1 MTERNVTHATF
12 VIERTYGAAPARVF
26 NAFADAAAK
35 ARWFVGP
42 DEWERSEFDLDFR
55 VGGREV
61 NRGGPPGGP
70 VHVYEARYHDI
81 VPNERIITTYEM
93 YMDDTR
99 SSISIATIE
108 FEPAGDGTTL
118 RLTEQGAF
126 LDGTDSVA
134 SREQGTRE
142 LLDALGEALKV
153 EATPAGR
160 VGSGARAN

>member
-12 VIERTYGAAPARVF
+12 VIERTYDAAPARVF
-26 NAFADAAAK
+26 NAFADSAAK

-70 VHVYEARYHDI
+70 VHGYEARYHDI

-93 YMDDTR
+93 YMDETR
-99 SSISIATIE
+99 SSISIATVE
-108 FEPAGDGTTL
+108 LEPAGDGTTL

-126 LDGTDSVA
+126 LDGTDSIE
-134 SREQGTRE
+134 SREQGTSE
-142 LLDALGEALKV
+142 LLDALGKAL
-153 EATPAGR
+153 ERDAIPAGR
-160 VGSGARAN
+160 AGSPVN